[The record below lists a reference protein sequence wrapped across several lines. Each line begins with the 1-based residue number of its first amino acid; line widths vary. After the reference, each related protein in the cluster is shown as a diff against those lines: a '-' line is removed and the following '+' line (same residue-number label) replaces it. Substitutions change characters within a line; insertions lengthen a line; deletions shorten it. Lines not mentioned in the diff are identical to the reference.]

1 MAFLAIMTV
10 NFTWQNK
17 SEFDRYEIGRVRL
30 KDWERK
36 MIPADFL
43 LTIRKIST
51 FTSLS
56 QEIKIKSFISQNVNI
71 ITLNFFVKS
80 QVSQS

>member
-17 SEFDRYEIGRVRL
+17 SEFDRYEIRRDQL

-71 ITLNFFVKS
+71 ITLIFFVKS

>member
-17 SEFDRYEIGRVRL
+17 SEFDRYEIGRDRL

-71 ITLNFFVKS
+71 ITLIFFVKS

>member
-10 NFTWQNK
+10 NFTSQNK
-17 SEFDRYEIGRVRL
+17 SEFDRYEIGRDQL

-71 ITLNFFVKS
+71 ITLIFFVKS